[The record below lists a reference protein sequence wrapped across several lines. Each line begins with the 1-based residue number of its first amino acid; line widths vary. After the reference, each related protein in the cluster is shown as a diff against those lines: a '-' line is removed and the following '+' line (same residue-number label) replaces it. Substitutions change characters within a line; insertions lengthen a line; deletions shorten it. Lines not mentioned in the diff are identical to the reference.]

1 MSMGWKARE
10 LPNFF
15 VVGSGTVSQQNYSV
29 FAFSLLLFAL
39 CRIPHCLVLLFMVVF
54 SDGHEHVSPCQHR

>member
-10 LPNFF
+10 LPNLF
-15 VVGSGTVSQQNYSV
+15 VVGSDTVSQQNYSV

-39 CRIPHCLVLLFMVVF
+39 
-54 SDGHEHVSPCQHR
+54 